1 MIIYNL
7 HEKYHGEN
15 GMELYDRI
23 KSLCDKKGIKPAAL
37 ARELGFSKN
46 FFTEMKSGRVKSC
59 SAHKLSAIAEYFGV
73 KTDDLLY
80 DNKTEA
86 LRVPVFGSVPAGI
99 PIEAIEDVM
108 GYEEIT
114 PSLAAT
120 GKFIAL
126 RIKGDSMMPQICDGD
141 TVIIRVQDDADTGD
155 TVVAMIGGGDATCK
169 KLKKDM
175 GGVWLLPNNPAYEPM
190 YYTNREVEELPIRL
204 LGKIVELRR
213 TF

>member
-1 MIIYNL
+1 
-7 HEKYHGEN
+7 
-15 GMELYDRI
+15 MELYDRI

-59 SAHKLSAIAEYFGV
+59 SAHKLSLIAEYFGV
-73 KTDDLLY
+73 KADDLLY
-80 DNKTEA
+80 ENNTEA
-86 LRVPVFGSVPAGI
+86 LKVPVYGTVPAGI
-99 PIEAIEDVM
+99 PVEAIEDIM

-114 PSLAAT
+114 PALAAS

-126 RIKGDSMMPQICDGD
+126 KIKGDSMTPGLCSGD
-141 TVIIRVQDDADTGD
+141 TVIVRLQEDADTGD
-155 TVVAMIGGGDATCK
+155 IVIAMINGEDATCK
-169 KLKKDM
+169 KLKKDLN
-175 GGVWLLPNNPAYEPM
+175 GIWLLPSNPAYEPM
-190 YYTNREVEELPIRL
+190 YYTNREVEELPIRI

>member
-1 MIIYNL
+1 
-7 HEKYHGEN
+7 
-15 GMELYDRI
+15 MELYEKI

-59 SAHKLSAIAEYFGV
+59 SAHKLSAIAAYFGV
-73 KTDDLLY
+73 STDEMLSDSKA
-80 DNKTEA
+80 DT
-86 LRVPVFGSVPAGI
+86 LRVPVYGSVPAGI
-99 PIEAIEDVM
+99 PIEAIEDIS

-114 PSLAAT
+114 PALAAS

-126 RIKGDSMMPQICDGD
+126 RIKGDSMTPGLCDGD
-141 TVIIRVQDDADTGD
+141 TVIVRLQEDADSGD
-155 TVVAMIGGGDATCK
+155 IVIAMINGGDATCK

-190 YYTNREVEELPIRL
+190 YYTNREVDELPIRI
-204 LGKIVELRR
+204 LGKVVELRR